1 MTSRSILHTS
11 GSTGRPKRVP
21 LSHANLTISAHNV
34 AATYA
39 LTADDVSLCVMPLF
53 HVHGLVA
60 STLATLA
67 TGGTVVVPGKFSPL
81 SFWRVAKEYGATWYS
96 AVPTIHQLLL
106 ARVEPGAAK
115 PAGAEKLRFIRS
127 CSASLPPQVM
137 HDLEAAFGAP
147 VLEAYGMTEAAHQM
161 ASNPLP
167 PDARKPGVGRPRHR
181 RRHHASATATA
192 RCCPP
197 ASAAKSASGAPTS
210 ITGYENNPEANA
222 TAFFDGWFRTGDQGF
237 LDADG
242 YLTLSGRLKEMINR
256 GGEKISPREIDEV
269 LLTHPAVGEAVCFG
283 VPHKMWGEE
292 VAAAV
297 TLKGAATEAEL
308 LAFCKEHLAEF
319 KRPKQIHITEAIP
332 RTATG
337 KIQRRVVAQAFAA
350 QGLHEDRHR
359 RRRCDRRLP
368 RRQAGARRRRRRAVR
383 PRTAP
388 ARHAGART
396 AGDRRGGEFEVRP
409 QVTGDLASIG
419 PADVVFLGVKAH
431 ALTALAPTL
440 APLFGPDTVVVST
453 QNGIPWW
460 YFQGVGGELNGS
472 AARARR
478 SRAASSP
485 ARSSTRRV
493 VGSLAY
499 FATDLR
505 RARSGPSHR
514 GQPHQLRRARRQQE
528 RAGASASPTR

>member
-1 MTSRSILHTS
+1 MTAAQPTPTTLLGLLASAPADATAIALPDHNLRISYGQLRDQVTGMAAAHAAAGVRRGDRVGMALPNGLPTIVAFLAAAEAGTAAPLNPGYKEEEFRFFLDDTSAKVLLLPPDGLDEARKAAGDVPILAVDMDASGTLTLAGMPLGGSVPSPAVDDVALILHTS

-34 AATYA
+34 AATYQ
-39 LTADDVSLCVMPLF
+39 LTPDDVSLCVMPLF

-67 TGGTVVVPGKFSPL
+67 SGGTVVVPNKFSPL
-81 SFWRVAKEYGATWYS
+81 SFWRIAKEYGATWYS

-167 PDARKPGVGRPRHR
+167 PSARKPGAVGPGTNVGISIRD
-181 RRHHASATATA
+181 ANGLEL
-192 RCCPP
+192 P
-197 ASAAKSASGAPTS
+197 AGERGEVCIWGPNVVK
-210 ITGYENNPEANA
+210 GYENNPDANA

-297 TLKGAATEAEL
+297 TLKATATEAEL
-308 LAFCKEHLAEF
+308 LAFCKEQLAEF

-337 KIQRRVVAQAFAA
+337 KIQRRVVAQAFA
-350 QGLHEDRHR
+350 
-359 RRRCDRRLP
+359 
-368 RRQAGARRRRRRAVR
+368 
-383 PRTAP
+383 
-388 ARHAGART
+388 
-396 AGDRRGGEFEVRP
+396 P
-409 QVTGDLASIG
+409 QV
-419 PADVVFLGVKAH
+419 
-431 ALTALAPTL
+431 
-440 APLFGPDTVVVST
+440 
-453 QNGIPWW
+453 
-460 YFQGVGGELNGS
+460 
-472 AARARR
+472 
-478 SRAASSP
+478 
-485 ARSSTRRV
+485 
-493 VGSLAY
+493 
-499 FATDLR
+499 
-505 RARSGPSHR
+505 
-514 GQPHQLRRARRQQE
+514 
-528 RAGASASPTR
+528 